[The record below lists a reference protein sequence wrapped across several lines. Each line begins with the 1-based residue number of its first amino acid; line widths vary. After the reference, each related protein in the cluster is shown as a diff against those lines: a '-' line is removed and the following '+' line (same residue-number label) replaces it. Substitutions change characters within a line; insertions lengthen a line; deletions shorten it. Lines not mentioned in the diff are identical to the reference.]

1 MSEHAPS
8 PYYKIFAWLAAFT
21 IAEIAW
27 AVWFVDFR
35 IVLILGLGMMAAV
48 KAALVGLYYMH
59 LKYERGLIWGAILF
73 PVVLVVVMVVGFLP
87 DALFPYGS

>member
-35 IVLILGLGMMAAV
+35 IVLILGQIIPQPGNLCVHLGTAER
-48 KAALVGLYYMH
+48 LVGDDQDP
-59 LKYERGLIWGAILF
+59 GTVF
-73 PVVLVVVMVVGFLP
+73 
-87 DALFPYGS
+87 

>member
-8 PYYKIFAWLAAFT
+8 PYYKIFAWLTAFT
-21 IAEIAW
+21 VAEIAW

-35 IVLILGLGMMAAV
+35 IVLILGLGMMAAL

-73 PVVLVVVMVVGFLP
+73 PVVLVVVMIVGFLP
-87 DALFPYGS
+87 DALFPYGN